1 MFKPSYGYF
10 RGAVAIILGLALII
24 WPNNTPETIMMAMG
38 VVLALLGAISI
49 ISSLVK
55 RKKDKSANVDVPI
68 INGIIVTVIGVIVAV
83 WPGDFLKY
91 AFILL
96 GILLAVQAINMIV
109 MLVRARKYS
118 PVGWPFFISP
128 ILTLAAGCI
137 ILFYPIKTQSVL
149 FIIFGISLLIYG
161 VAELM
166 TTIEVCNAMKGADVV
181 EEKAEVVEDGEP
193 SENIPNPDSDEEET
207 AE

>member
-1 MFKPSYGYF
+1 MSGIFKGMFKPSYGYF

-118 PVGWPFFISP
+118 PVGWPFLHI
-128 ILTLAAGCI
+128 
-137 ILFYPIKTQSVL
+137 
-149 FIIFGISLLIYG
+149 
-161 VAELM
+161 
-166 TTIEVCNAMKGADVV
+166 
-181 EEKAEVVEDGEP
+181 
-193 SENIPNPDSDEEET
+193 PDSHPCCRMYHPFLPDQDPERSFHHIRNI
-207 AE
+207 ASHIRSG